1 MADTTRNLVR
11 VEIIAQIFGVTVR
24 RVQQITQEGV
34 IETVAA
40 TENGRA
46 CRRYDLIPTVQRYIK
61 HLSDKAYGKAHRT
74 DKEIELREQTMEAQ
88 LKVKE
93 LEGRLKDL
101 NLKIKNGKY
110 ISREE
115 VLEDYITFFIAFK
128 KFASGIPARV
138 ASALK
143 GLIAAVEVRRLRRDL
158 ADDINAQLEA
168 FVVAGVGPDEV
179 KEHGKGKKT
188 QAVSGDRVPAGGAEA
203 SAPAG

>member
-1 MADTTRNLVR
+1 MAEQPRNLVR
-11 VEIIAQIFGVTVR
+11 VEIIAQIFGVGVR
-24 RVQQITQEGV
+24 RVQQLTQEGI

-46 CRRYDLIPTVQRYIK
+46 CRRYDLIPTVQRYIQ
-61 HLSDKAYGKAHRT
+61 HLSEKAHGKAHRT
-74 DKEIELREQTMEAQ
+74 DEEIRLKEEGMRHQNR
-88 LKVKE
+88 VKE
-93 LEGRLKDL
+93 LEGELKNL

-115 VLEDYITFFIAFK
+115 VLADYISFFTTFK

-158 ADDINAQLEA
+158 ANEINAQLSS
-168 FVVAGVGPDEV
+168 FVVAGIGPEEV
-179 KEHGKGKKT
+179 KKDGKGKKV
-188 QAVSGDRVPAGGAEA
+188 AAEVH
-203 SAPAG
+203 GN